1 LALDSRL
8 STLVMSKSVS
18 ADDNRDISVKTET
31 VTLSQAQSIIS
42 RLKKEKKQDEFVIN
56 NLKCHNRFLRDTIMK
71 FQTSAQDALATD
83 DRMFDTM
90 NDALESGY
98 HLTHDGNTIYYPGE
112 SKKRKSTL

>member
-1 LALDSRL
+1 
-8 STLVMSKSVS
+8 MSKSLS

-31 VTLSQAQSIIS
+31 VKLLQEQSIIS

-56 NLKCHNRFLRDTIMK
+56 NLKCHNRFLRDIIMK
-71 FQTSAQDALATD
+71 FQSSAQNALSTD

-98 HLTHDGNTIYYPGE
+98 HLSHDGNTIYYPGE

>member
-1 LALDSRL
+1 
-8 STLVMSKSVS
+8 MSKSLS
-18 ADDNRDISVKTET
+18 ADDNRDISVKTEK

-56 NLKCHNRFLRDTIMK
+56 NLKCQNRFFRDTIMK

-98 HLTHDGNTIYYPGE
+98 HLTHDGKTIYYPGE

>member
-1 LALDSRL
+1 MALDSRL

-18 ADDNRDISVKTET
+18 ADDNLDTSVKTET
-31 VTLSQAQSIIS
+31 VTLSQEQSLIS

-83 DRMFDTM
+83 NRMFDTM
-90 NDALESGY
+90 NDALESGH

>member
-1 LALDSRL
+1 MALDSRL

-18 ADDNRDISVKTET
+18 ADDNLDTSVKTET
-31 VTLSQAQSIIS
+31 VTLSQEQSLIS

-56 NLKCHNRFLRDTIMK
+56 NLKCHNHFLRDTIMK
-71 FQTSAQDALATD
+71 FQSSAQNALATD

-98 HLTHDGNTIYYPGE
+98 HLSHDGNTIYYPGE
-112 SKKRKSTL
+112 SKKRKSIL